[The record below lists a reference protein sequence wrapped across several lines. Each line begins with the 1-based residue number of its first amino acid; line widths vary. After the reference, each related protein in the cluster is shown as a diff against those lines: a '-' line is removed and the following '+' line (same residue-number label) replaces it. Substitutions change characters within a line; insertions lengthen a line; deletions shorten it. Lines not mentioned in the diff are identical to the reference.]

1 MDLNWVEDFR
11 TLAETRSFSRA
22 ARLRSIT
29 QSAFSKRIRSLEQ
42 VLGGELILRNRQPL
56 ELSPLGKQFL
66 IDSEAVVASV
76 SLARRNAARMLGIG
90 ENDIRFSAATTL
102 AQSFYPP
109 WIAAKKALLPEMI
122 PQMASSRTME
132 EDADALEGG
141 AIDFF
146 LTYYRPDHPL
156 PFDPQT
162 FDHKVLG
169 HEELLP
175 VCAPAGD
182 LSRPVFD
189 LDRPDGRPIPYISRL
204 KGSYIGHLVDAHID
218 ALKPAVHRDYEGA
231 NGENIIGLL
240 LHGNV
245 IGWMPHD
252 RVREYLSQH
261 RLIRAGGPRWS
272 IEVEVRLYRR
282 ASRDR
287 RMIERLWSLIGEG
300 GLEFPSRPIAEPEL
314 PAHR

>member
-29 QSAFSKRIRSLEQ
+29 QSAFSKRIRSLEH

-66 IDSEAVVASV
+66 ADSGAIVDSVAH
-76 SLARRNAARMLGIG
+76 AQQNAARLLGIG
-90 ENDIRFSAATTL
+90 EFDVRFSAATTL
-102 AQSFYPP
+102 SQSFYPP
-109 WIAAKKALLPEMI
+109 WIAAKKARLPEMI
-122 PQMASSRTME
+122 PQMVASRTME
-132 EDADALEGG
+132 EDAAALESG

-146 LTYYRPDHPL
+146 LTYFNREHPL

-169 HEELLP
+169 YEELVP
-175 VCAPAGD
+175 VCAPAPDRRG
-182 LSRPVFD
+182 PVFD
-189 LDRPDGRPIPYISRL
+189 LDRPGDRPVPYISRL
-204 KGSYIGHLVDAHID
+204 KGSYIGHLVEARIA
-218 ALKPAVHRDYEGA
+218 ALRPAVEQAYAGA

-252 RVREYLSQH
+252 RVREYLAQG
-261 RLIRAGGPRWS
+261 RLMRAGGERWS

-282 ASRDR
+282 THRDR
-287 RMIERLWSLIGEG
+287 RCIERLWALIAEHG
-300 GLEFPSRPIAEPEL
+300 GEFPYPM
-314 PAHR
+314 PATAGAASG